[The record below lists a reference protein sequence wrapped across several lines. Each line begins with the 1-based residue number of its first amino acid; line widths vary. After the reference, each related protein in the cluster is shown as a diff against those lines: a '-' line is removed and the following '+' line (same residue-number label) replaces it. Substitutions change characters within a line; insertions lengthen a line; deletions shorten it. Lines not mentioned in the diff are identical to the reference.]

1 MKFRETTYPDSLVA
15 ALIAPCGMN
24 CGLCSGL
31 LRHKDPCGGCRGGE
45 GALPTYCDTC
55 IIRNC
60 DTIAANESGFC
71 FECSK
76 YPCARLRRLDKRYRT
91 KYGMSMLENLE
102 RIRDEGIEAF
112 VAFERERW
120 ACPECGA
127 VICVHRDACVWCGA
141 ARG

>member
-1 MKFRETTYPDSLVA
+1 MKFRETTYPDSLTA

-24 CGLCSGL
+24 CGLCSGR
-31 LRHKDPCGGCRGGE
+31 LRAKDSCGGCRGGE

-60 DTIAANESGFC
+60 DTIAASESGFC
-71 FECSK
+71 FECDK

-91 KYGMSMLENLE
+91 NYGMSMLENLE
-102 RIRDEGIEAF
+102 RIREGGIEAF
-112 VAFERERW
+112 VAAERERW

-127 VICVHRDACVWCGA
+127 VLCVHRDACVWCGT